1 MLALRGI
8 SARTTEEANGRDIWL
23 GAKIIMLGTL
33 AGFLVILMGG
43 GALAIRSANGASR
56 GSSGDGSDPPPQAH
70 GLSHLTVTS
79 AERASI
85 SMLTRFRA
93 SR

>member
-1 MLALRGI
+1 MLASRSV
-8 SARTTEEANGRDIWL
+8 SARTTEEASGRDLWL
-23 GAKIIMLGTL
+23 GTNIIMLGTL
-33 AGFLVILMGG
+33 AGLLVILMGVG
-43 GALAIRSANGASR
+43 TLAIRSANGASR

-70 GLSHLTVTS
+70 GLPHLTVTS